1 MAAIKGKMKPGQG
14 FQAGNHW
21 GKLNKGTKYKK
32 TLEWERMGK
41 IMIGEANTAYL
52 DLMEKMFAG
61 HVLTEPEQEAMTRYE
76 KMLEYFKPKLARQE
90 ITGKD
95 GKDLLPQPLLGGNS
109 NGISSNNSNK
119 KASKANKKD

>member
-1 MAAIKGKMKPGQG
+1 MAALKGNMKPGQG
-14 FQAGNHW
+14 FQPGNKW
-21 GKLNKGTKYKK
+21 GELKKGVKHKK

-41 IMIGEANTAYL
+41 IMVGEANTAYL
-52 DLMEKMFAG
+52 NAMEKMFDG
-61 HVLTEPEQEAMTRYE
+61 QVLSEAEQEAMTRYE